1 LAKPPLVL
9 VSLRLEHFQ
18 AIEQWLVDVGV
29 YRPLWQNRQQL
40 NIRSHL
46 NGVSL
51 LANGWIDF
59 SRVVFS
65 SP

>member
-1 LAKPPLVL
+1 MD
-9 VSLRLEHFQ
+9 
-18 AIEQWLVDVGV
+18 IGI

-40 NIRSHL
+40 NVRSHL